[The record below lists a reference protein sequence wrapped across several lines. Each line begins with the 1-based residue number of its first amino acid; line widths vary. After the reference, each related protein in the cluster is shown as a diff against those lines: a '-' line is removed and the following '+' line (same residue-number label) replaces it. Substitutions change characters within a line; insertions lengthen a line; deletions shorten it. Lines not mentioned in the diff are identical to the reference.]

1 MIARYRAKAEAV
13 QNRSL
18 PPVAGEERRRFLK
31 QAEEDFM
38 DYSLVGAA
46 EWSVEEGHLV
56 LRLRS
61 LPLFQA
67 EVFPKAGSW
76 SFRKSPE
83 NHGCAAHVRL
93 QSSQRFHP
101 SQIFLCCLNTQNPR
115 RCGCARPSGRSGDT
129 SRHTRR

>member
-56 LRLRS
+56 LRI
-61 LPLFQA
+61 PL
-67 EVFPKAGSW
+67 GS
-76 SFRKSPE
+76 
-83 NHGCAAHVRL
+83 G
-93 QSSQRFHP
+93 
-101 SQIFLCCLNTQNPR
+101 
-115 RCGCARPSGRSGDT
+115 G
-129 SRHTRR
+129 